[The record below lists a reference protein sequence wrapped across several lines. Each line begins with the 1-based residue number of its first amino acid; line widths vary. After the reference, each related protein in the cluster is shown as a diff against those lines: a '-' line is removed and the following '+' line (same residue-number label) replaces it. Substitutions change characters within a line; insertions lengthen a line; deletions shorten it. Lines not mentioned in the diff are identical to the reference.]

1 MQGRKDDHFGAAHW
15 QRWAGIGFEFAGVI
29 AVFVYMGYVADEKF
43 GTGPWLL
50 LTGFF
55 VGFVGMLYLV
65 FKEVW
70 KIGSKGNNQQGKD
83 GRP

>member
-1 MQGRKDDHFGAAHW
+1 MQGQQEDKFNAAEW
-15 QRWAGIGFEFAGVI
+15 QKWAGMGFEFAGVI
-29 AVFVYMGYVADEKF
+29 GIFVYMGYVADEKL
-43 GTGPWLL
+43 GSGPWLL

-70 KIGSKGNNQQGKD
+70 KIGMKDSKQKED
-83 GRP
+83 KKP

>member
-1 MQGRKDDHFGAAHW
+1 MQEQKNDQFNAAYW
-15 QRWAGIGFEFAGVI
+15 QKWAGIGFEFAGVI
-29 AVFVYMGYVADEKF
+29 GIFVYMGYVADEKF
-43 GTGPWLL
+43 ETGPWLL

-70 KIGSKGNNQQGKD
+70 KIGMKDSKQPKED
-83 GRP
+83 KKP